1 MHLFCTASRFSV
13 TFILLILVVSC
24 RPVAEKTYQ
33 ERTDEKKIGVLL
45 LNHGSRSERWRENLI
60 QVEENVAEKILS
72 IEGIESVMTS
82 FMEHTKPSIADGLKT
97 FDREGYSDIIVIPIF
112 LTIGS
117 HMFDDIPTIIGMKEN
132 PASMEKLKL
141 ENIERYIPKAK
152 THLAPPLDFSNILK
166 TNALRRTLALSKNTE
181 EEGVV
186 LVGYGSTTFDAQWTE
201 LFENVGSYV
210 CEKSGISDFTIA
222 WCGHIAHYS
231 PDSTTAAINMILEKK
246 QRALVLPLLVSSS
259 EQFQNEI
266 IGGGIAAVSDH
277 ESRVRYKPD
286 AVLPDPDLE
295 QWIVDAAE
303 QYAAKIMKLSRITKL
318 LNSPP
323 LVIIIFTLKTL

>member
-1 MHLFCTASRFSV
+1 MRLHRSLSRTLVLAFLCLSALSCAPEQPENSERKTSV
-13 TFILLILVVSC
+13 KK
-24 RPVAEKTYQ
+24 KT
-33 ERTDEKKIGVLL
+33 GVLL
-45 LNHGSRSERWRENLI
+45 LNHGSRSERWRENFAKL
-60 QVEENVAEKILS
+60 EKNVAEKVLS
-72 IEGIESVMTS
+72 IEGIDGIQTV
-82 FMEHTKPSIADGLKT
+82 FMEHASPSIADGLKAY
-97 FDREGYSDIIVIPIF
+97 DREGYSDIIVIPIF

-166 TNALRRTLALSKNTE
+166 TNALRRTLALSKNTG

-186 LVGYGSTTFDAQWTE
+186 LVGYGSTTFNAQWTE
-201 LFENVGSYV
+201 LFENVGTYV
-210 CEKSGISDFTIA
+210 CKKSGISDFSTA
-222 WCGHIAHYS
+222 WCGHIANYS
-231 PDSTTAAINMILEKK
+231 PDSTAAAINRILEKNK
-246 QRALVLPLLVSSS
+246 RALVLPLLVSSS

-266 IGGGIAAVSDH
+266 IGGGIAVVSDH

-286 AVLPDPDLE
+286 AILPDPDLE

-303 QYAAKIMKLSRITKL
+303 QYAAEIIKLSRTQEASDL
-318 LNSPP
+318 D
-323 LVIIIFTLKTL
+323 

>member
-1 MHLFCTASRFSV
+1 MHCSRTFSRFYQAIIFV
-13 TFILLILVVSC
+13 LLALVSGC
-24 RPVAEKTYQ
+24 RPSQEFAPQEKTG
-33 ERTDEKKIGVLL
+33 EKKIGVLL
-45 LNHGSRSERWRENLI
+45 LNHGSRSERWRQNLI
-60 QVEENVAEKILS
+60 ELEKNVAEKVLS
-72 IEGIESVMTS
+72 IEGIDGIQTV
-82 FMEHTKPSIADGLKT
+82 FMEHASPSIADGLKA
-97 FDREGYSDIIVIPIF
+97 FDREGHSDIIVIPIF

-166 TNALRRTLALSKNTE
+166 TNALRRTLALSKNTG

-201 LFENVGSYV
+201 LFENVGTYV
-210 CEKSGISDFTIA
+210 CKKSGISDFSTA
-222 WCGHIAHYS
+222 WCGHIANYS
-231 PDSTTAAINMILEKK
+231 PDSTAAAINRILEKNK
-246 QRALVLPLLVSSS
+246 RALVLPLLVSSS

-266 IGGGIAAVSDH
+266 IGGGIAVVSDH

-286 AVLPDPDLE
+286 AILPDPDLE
-295 QWIVDAAE
+295 QWIVDVAE
-303 QYAAKIMKLSRITKL
+303 QYAAEIIKLSRTQEASDL
-318 LNSPP
+318 D
-323 LVIIIFTLKTL
+323 